1 MKSLDSLDQKICETL
16 AEHDSKLQKEIEV
29 IDRGEGYFD
38 LLMASIHGRQA
49 WITYYIYGLSAVT
62 LAVFIYCLTGYLAS
76 TSVDSSLDWALGL
89 IACMFIFTVVK
100 VIAFEQMLK
109 FEMLREMKRIELR
122 PHLPTRPRPCKPE
135 KKQPCRVG
143 AMHREAG
150 ALALAT
156 STLLGST

>member
-1 MKSLDSLDQKICETL
+1 MKSLDSLDQKIRETL

-62 LAVFIYCLTGYLAS
+62 LAVFIYSLTGYLAS

-122 PHLPTRPRPCKPE
+122 VMLKNKDSE
-135 KKQPCRVG
+135 D
-143 AMHREAG
+143 
-150 ALALAT
+150 
-156 STLLGST
+156 